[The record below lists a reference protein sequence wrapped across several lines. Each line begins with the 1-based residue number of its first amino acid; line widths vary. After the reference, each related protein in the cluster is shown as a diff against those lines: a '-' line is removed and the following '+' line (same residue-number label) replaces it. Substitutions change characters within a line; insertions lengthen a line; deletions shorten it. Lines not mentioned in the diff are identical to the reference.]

1 MMKALVYNG
10 PWDMTLAE
18 FPRPEPA
25 EGEALVKVESVGI
38 CGSDVHGF
46 TGESGRRKPGMVM
59 GHEIAGRVV
68 EINCTN
74 STLKVGDRVTVYN
87 IVSCGACPH
96 CGGGNEQR
104 CEKRRVVGVNAGTWG
119 AMAEYLA
126 FPTSGLFKL
135 EDNVISGAA
144 LLAEP
149 LAVGLH
155 AIRHMSPEPQD
166 TLAIVG
172 SGTIGMG
179 LAMALKVQGF
189 QSFFALDLHRGK
201 LDRIQSFGAK
211 PINASTGNSAE
222 ELRKQN
228 GGRPADGAFEAVG
241 TSETVRDAYDLLG
254 PGGKLVIIGN
264 LDKEFTLPLQGVTDR
279 ETSIRGSY
287 GFSKGDFAEAVRL
300 INEDAVPVHDL
311 IGGYC
316 TLEEAPGKMSQLA
329 KGEISDAKII
339 IQP

>member
-1 MMKALVYNG
+1 MKALVYNG
-10 PWDMTLAE
+10 PWDMSLAE

-25 EGEALVKVESVGI
+25 EGEALLKVESVGI

-59 GHEIAGRVV
+59 GHEIAGSVV
-68 EINCTN
+68 EVNGGN
-74 STLKVGDRVTVYN
+74 SDLQVGDRVTVYN
-87 IVSCGACPH
+87 NVSCGVCTH
-96 CGGGNEQR
+96 CRDENEQR
-104 CEKRRVVGVNAGTWG
+104 CEKRKIVGVNAGTWG
-119 AMAEYLA
+119 AMAEFLA
-126 FPTSGLFKL
+126 YPTAGLFKL
-135 EDNVISGAA
+135 DSHVVSGAA

-155 AIRHMSPEPQD
+155 ALQNMSPEGDD
-166 TLAIVG
+166 TIAIVG

-179 LAMALKVQGF
+179 LAMVLKAKGF
-189 QSFFALDLHRGK
+189 QSFFALDLNPDK
-201 LDRIQSFGAK
+201 LKKIEKFGAK
-211 PINASTGNSAE
+211 PIDASSCNTAE

-241 TSETVRDAYDLLG
+241 KAETVRDAYNLLG

-264 LDKEFTLPLQGVTDR
+264 LEKEFSLPMQGVTDQ

-287 GFSKGDFAEAVRL
+287 GFTKNDFAEAVRL
-300 INEDAVPVHDL
+300 INEDSVPVNEL
-311 IGGYC
+311 ISGYC
-316 TLEEAPGKMSQLA
+316 TLDETPETMTRLA
-329 KGEISDAKII
+329 RGEISATKII